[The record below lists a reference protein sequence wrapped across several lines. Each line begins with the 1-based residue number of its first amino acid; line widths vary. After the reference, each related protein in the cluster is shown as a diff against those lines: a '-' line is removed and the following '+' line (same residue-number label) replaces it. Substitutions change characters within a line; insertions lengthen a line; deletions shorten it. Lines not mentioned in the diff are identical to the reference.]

1 MAPSLVQPSVQANN
15 NARRDAEA
23 LAEAVTRPT
32 LRGGPTKDIAQ
43 HDIQALH
50 RGRERL
56 MGERTA
62 LVHAVHGL
70 MNESHNV
77 SYFVARHIWR
87 RSGVSRRRVRAKR
100 THRGAPQPCLLVHMY
115 PSFDLLHTARN

>member
-77 SYFVARHIWR
+77 SYFVARHI
-87 RSGVSRRRVRAKR
+87 
-100 THRGAPQPCLLVHMY
+100 
-115 PSFDLLHTARN
+115 